1 MEHTPTSPF
10 TLQQAPRG
18 AALRGELESFVAH
31 AFQDK
36 HGAQIH
42 SFMPDLLGMHKGAQD
57 GPQGVVDHFALKAD
71 DLPAFEQRLKA
82 RRPACHALFN
92 RPAGPCVWR
101 QHPRS

>member
-1 MEHTPTSPF
+1 M
-10 TLQQAPRG
+10 
-18 AALRGELESFVAH
+18 LRSLNHVTVRSADFDRTKR
-31 AFQDK
+31 FYC
-36 HGAQIH
+36 
-42 SFMPDLLGMHKGAQD
+42 DLLGMNKGAKD